1 RVRRGRPRDAGVRR
15 ARVHTPPAVRA
26 HLPPPP
32 PLPDHRGQ
40 RGDPDPQR
48 RRAPVRLCVR
58 PPGDPGAEV
67 TDDSLGE
74 RLRAL
79 ASSNDADDGVAIE
92 GLTRLTGGASRETW
106 AFDARRSDG
115 AVAELILRRGA
126 PREMRADAALEAG
139 AIAMARE
146 AGVPEP
152 RIVFHSDDPAH
163 VGAPCIVMERVVGE
177 TLARRILRD
186 EAYAAPR
193 PRLAGQCGEILARIH
208 ALDARELGLD
218 LSAAEDQLESLAAVL
233 AGFEEKRPALEVGL
247 RWLDTHR
254 PPSTPPTVVHGDFR
268 LGNLIIG
275 P

>member
-1 RVRRGRPRDAGVRR
+1 PGGGVGSRVDVQLPRQPPRVRRGRPRDAGVRR

-48 RRAPVRLCVR
+48 RRAPGRLCVR

-79 ASSNDADDGVAIE
+79 AASIYADDGVAIE

-126 PREMRADAALEAG
+126 PREMRADAAL
-139 AIAMARE
+139 
-146 AGVPEP
+146 
-152 RIVFHSDDPAH
+152 
-163 VGAPCIVMERVVGE
+163 
-177 TLARRILRD
+177 
-186 EAYAAPR
+186 
-193 PRLAGQCGEILARIH
+193 
-208 ALDARELGLD
+208 
-218 LSAAEDQLESLAAVL
+218 
-233 AGFEEKRPALEVGL
+233 
-247 RWLDTHR
+247 
-254 PPSTPPTVVHGDFR
+254 
-268 LGNLIIG
+268 
-275 P
+275 